1 MDYGVDKDSQEQ
13 KDLELLEKYQ
23 NNRYGSAEDT
33 FSKEELER
41 LKELQNTPLT
51 EYQEKVLKLNSS
63 QIHLRMKLVR
73 RSLRLHARQL
83 QLHLLKLTG
92 ISLRKC

>member
-1 MDYGVDKDSQEQ
+1 MENEKEAYRVDYGVDKDSQEQ

-51 EYQEKVLKLNSS
+51 G
-63 QIHLRMKLVR
+63 IR
-73 RSLRLHARQL
+73 RRYLS
-83 QLHLLKLTG
+83 
-92 ISLRKC
+92 